1 MVGFLKTSHLYYP
14 VLLVNFLRKKSNVHF
29 RGLLGSN
36 QDRQ

>member
-1 MVGFLKTSHLYYP
+1 MLGFLKTSHLYY
-14 VLLVNFLRKKSNVHF
+14 LLLFVNFLRKKSNVHF